1 MKQKKWQC
9 SNTLSGLGLV
19 SLLFSTHLQADIGE
33 FSGWINGQER
43 YYPQTGETVDEQSY
57 PSVAFQ
63 LNYTQNL
70 GDQDQLIVGIFGRAD
85 SVDDERNYLD
95 AREFLWLHQ
104 ADDYQF
110 RLGVGQVSWG
120 VNELFKIT
128 DLINQKDRAEL
139 PFQRKLG
146 QPMASVSFYW
156 GDNLIELYSLY
167 DVRPAWYPGEDGR
180 MRYPIL
186 VDPDEQEYDRGKSGR
201 WDFAG
206 RWKTQLGDMDVGLSH
221 FYGVTRDPYFIF
233 NYDFA
238 NPYLIPVYEK
248 VNQTSL
254 DLVYPWGDTLL
265 KLEATYQTG
274 SLEQFESVAAGFE
287 YTFGGVFASD
297 LDLSWYVEAI
307 WDSRDHIYANLFDH
321 DVGVA
326 ARLAFNDA
334 RDSNLILGVVAD
346 YEYSEAFGYLFFTS
360 NFGESWTLN
369 VTGQYFMANE
379 PRLDPNDYPEFDQ
392 LVTEVEAGNYPV
404 PDNIITSVLAAFEGT
419 TISKQQYEIMLERLG
434 EIQNGNGDYF
444 SQVQDYSDV
453 AQTIFDLLRI
463 SDNSQKMNLIERDGY
478 IQVDVF
484 YHF

>member
-1 MKQKKWQC
+1 MNQKKWRFSC
-9 SNTLSGLGLV
+9 ALLVSSFLTLS
-19 SLLFSTHLQADIGE
+19 FSSGVQAELGE
-33 FSGWINGQER
+33 FSGWINGETR
-43 YYPQTGETVDEQSY
+43 YYPDTGETIDDQAY
-57 PSVAFQ
+57 PSAAFQ
-63 LNYTQNL
+63 LNYSQNL
-70 GDQDQLIVGIFGRAD
+70 TDDDQLIIGLFGRAD

-95 AREFLWLHQ
+95 AREFLWLHYG
-104 ADDYQF
+104 DGFQF
-110 RLGVGQVSWG
+110 RAGVGQVSWG

-139 PFQRKLG
+139 PLQRKLG

-156 GDNLIELYSLY
+156 GDDLIELYTLY
-167 DVRPAWYPGEDGR
+167 DVRPAWFPGEDGR

-186 VDPDEQEYDRGKSGR
+186 VDPENEEYDRGKSGR
-201 WDFAG
+201 WDFAA
-206 RWKTQLGDMDVGLSH
+206 RWKTRLGDLDIGLSH

-248 VNQTSL
+248 VNQSSME
-254 DLVYPWGDTLL
+254 LVYPWQDVLL

-287 YTFGGVFASD
+287 YTFGGIFESD
-297 LDLSWYVEAI
+297 YDLSWYVEAI
-307 WDSRDHIYANLFDH
+307 WDSRDQIYASLFDH

-346 YEYSEAFGYLFFTS
+346 YEYSEAFGYLFWS
-360 NFGESWTLN
+360 NNFGENWTFN

-379 PRLDPNDYPEFDQ
+379 PRLDPRDYAQFQELADN
-392 LVTEVEAGNYPV
+392 VEAGNYPV
-404 PDNIITSVLAAFEGT
+404 PQAIIDSVLEAFDGT
-419 TISKQQYEIMLERLG
+419 TISKKQYEIMLERLK
-434 EIQNGNGDYF
+434 EIRLGQGDYF
-444 SQVQDYSDV
+444 ADVDDYSGV

-478 IQVDVF
+478 IQIDVF

>member
-1 MKQKKWQC
+1 M
-9 SNTLSGLGLV
+9 
-19 SLLFSTHLQADIGE
+19 GE
-33 FSGWINGQER
+33 FSGWINGQVR
-43 YYPQTGETVDEQSY
+43 YYPETGETVDEQTY
-57 PSVAFQ
+57 PSAAFQ
-63 LNYTQNL
+63 LNYSQDLT
-70 GDQDQLIVGIFGRAD
+70 DDDQLIVGLFGRGD

-95 AREFLWLHQ
+95 AREFLWLHYGEN
-104 ADDYQF
+104 YQF
-110 RLGVGQVSWG
+110 RAGVGQVSWG

-139 PFQRKLG
+139 PLQRKMG
-146 QPMASVSFYW
+146 QPMASVAFYL
-156 GDNLIELYSLY
+156 GDDLIELYTLY
-167 DVRPAWYPGEDGR
+167 DVRPAWFPGEDGR

-186 VDPDEQEYDRGKSGR
+186 VDPDNEEYDRGSSGR
-201 WDFAG
+201 WDFAA
-206 RWKTQLGDMDVGLSH
+206 RWKTRIGDMDVGLSH

-238 NPYLIPVYEK
+238 NPYLVPVYEK

-254 DLVYPWGDTLL
+254 DLVYPWQDILL

-287 YTFGGVFASD
+287 YTFGGVFETD

-307 WDSRDHIYANLFDH
+307 WDSRDQIYATLFDH

-326 ARLAFNDA
+326 ARLALNDA

-346 YEYSEAFGYLFFTS
+346 YEYSEAFGYVFWTN
-360 NFGESWTLN
+360 NFGQNWTLN

-379 PRLDPNDYPEFDQ
+379 PRLNPDDFVQFQELADS
-392 LVTEVEAGNYPV
+392 VEAGVFPV
-404 PDNIITSVLAAFEGT
+404 PEEIINSVLDAFEGT
-419 TISKQQYEIMLERLG
+419 TISEKQYEVMLERLE
-434 EIQNGNGDYF
+434 EIRLGQGDYF
-444 SQVQDYSDV
+444 NDVDNYDFV

-478 IQVDVF
+478 IQIDLF